1 MGAYEEISSAQFEN
15 ENSLRMYPFSEGS
28 SLADKDGRVLSRDA
42 IVDLHIVAPY
52 RLGDRPG
59 AVDVDG
65 NRLPSASLSSL
76 HVSSSMVSACFRC
89 GKSALSVTVARE
101 NFIPYFPYRLEKL
114 AGTED
119 AGGLV
124 TFGDIDFPGFPETYL
139 FRDRFDGDVGV
150 VVHPCCI
157 AVAEPPALK
166 RFIDPRSGESVT
178 GDVEIDFSGY
188 VRSERSGKS
197 FLLSLEEGADAEL
210 ASECAKS
217 SGADAC
223 GATPIVSI
231 NGVRPD
237 ENGNIVL
244 WFH

>member
-1 MGAYEEISSAQFEN
+1 MGVYEEISSAQFEN
-15 ENSLRMYPFSEGS
+15 ENSLRMYPFSEGC
-28 SLADKDGRVLSRDA
+28 SLADNEGKELSRDA
-42 IVDLHIVAPY
+42 IVDLHIVVPY
-52 RLGDRPG
+52 GLGNNPG
-59 AVDVDG
+59 VVDDGG
-65 NRLPSASLSSL
+65 NRLPVASLSSI
-76 HVSSSMVSACFRC
+76 HVSNSMVSACFRC
-89 GKSALSVTVARE
+89 GNYALSVTVARE

-114 AGTED
+114 AGTEN
-119 AGGLV
+119 AGGVV

-139 FRDRFDGDVGV
+139 FRDRFEGDVGV

-166 RFIDPRSGESVT
+166 RFVDPRSGESVT
-178 GDVEIDFSGY
+178 GDVNIDFSGY
-188 VRSERSGKS
+188 VISERRGKS

-217 SGADAC
+217 SGVDVC
-223 GATPIVSI
+223 GATPIFSI
-231 NGVRPD
+231 NGVKPD